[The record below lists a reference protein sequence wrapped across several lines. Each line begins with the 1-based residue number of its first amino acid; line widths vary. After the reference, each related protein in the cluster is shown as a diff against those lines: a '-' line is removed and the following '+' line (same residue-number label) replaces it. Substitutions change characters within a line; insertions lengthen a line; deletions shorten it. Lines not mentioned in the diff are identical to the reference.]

1 MSFKKASKKQSKLR
15 LALFAPSGGGKTF
28 TALRI
33 ASGIGGSVAV
43 IDTEKGSAS
52 KYADRFSFDVSEL
65 TSPKIENY
73 ISLIEEAH
81 GYDILI
87 IDSLT
92 HGWQELLEE
101 IDRIA
106 KTKYRGNT
114 WSAWSEGTPKQRS
127 LVNAILSFP
136 GHIIATMRVKTE
148 WTTETDNK
156 GKTRPVRVGLSPE
169 QGKGIEYEFDLLM
182 QVSEDHIGHV
192 IKDRTGK
199 FQDQLLD
206 KPGEEFGAALKDW
219 LDEGVENPVVK
230 PESTES
236 MTEEVPSQ
244 TPKKRG
250 RKPKASASTEP
261 ASMKST
267 KSKTEEEAGSLF
279 PLVCGAH
286 KELEPLMKENRAH
299 FTTAHFQW
307 VIDQVVND
315 PSEVKAVSMLD
326 HVKQVCRNM
335 KEKAI

>member
-81 GYDILI
+81 GYEILI

-199 FQDQLLD
+199 FQDQLLE

-219 LDEGVENPVVK
+219 LDEGIESPVVK
-230 PESTES
+230 ATPTES
-236 MTEEVPSQ
+236 VPEEASTTV
-244 TPKKRG
+244 PKKRG
-250 RKPKASASTEP
+250 RKPKAATIVEP
-261 ASMKST
+261 TTT
-267 KSKTEEEAGSLF
+267 KSIKSKKEEGAESLF
-279 PLVCGAH
+279 PLVCENH
-286 KELEPLMKENRAH
+286 KELETLMKENRSL

-315 PSEVKAVSMLD
+315 PSEVKAASMLD
-326 HVKQVCRNM
+326 HVSQVCSNL

>member
-33 ASGIGGSVAV
+33 ATGIGGSIAV

-52 KYADRFSFDVSEL
+52 KYADRFGFDVSEL
-65 TSPKIENY
+65 TDPKIENY

-81 GYDILI
+81 GYDILV

-92 HGWQELLEE
+92 HGWQELLEQ

-106 KTKYRGNT
+106 KAKYRGNT
-114 WSAWSEGTPKQRS
+114 WSAWSEGTPKQRA

-182 QVSEDHIGHV
+182 QMSEDHIGHV

-199 FQDQLLD
+199 FQDQLLE
-206 KPGEEFGAALKDW
+206 KPGEEFGASLKAW
-219 LDEGVENPVVK
+219 LSEGIEGGSTTPVASEPAQ
-230 PESTES
+230 PES
-236 MTEEVPSQ
+236 PSPA
-244 TPKKRG
+244 PKKRG
-250 RKPKASASTEP
+250 RKPKTSASADP
-261 ASMKST
+261 APTKST
-267 KSKTEEEAGSLF
+267 RTKTKKEAASLF
-279 PLVCGAH
+279 PLVSDAH
-286 KELEPLMKENRAH
+286 KELESLLKENKSV
-299 FTTAHFQW
+299 FSDAHFQW
-307 VIDQVVND
+307 IVDQVIND
-315 PSEVKAVSMLD
+315 QSNVKAVSMLD
-326 HVKQVCRNM
+326 HVKQVCANM
-335 KEKAI
+335 QEKAI